1 MKRWLRS
8 RLCLLVLLFSLN
20 QPVNFAQDK
29 QSDSIALTEGTPVKV
44 IIAGEISSK
53 TAKLGDPVTFMIS
66 EDVTVDGHVLVSRG
80 TAAKGAVINASPAGR
95 IGKSGKLG
103 VAIESTVTVD
113 GKQLKLRAAKGEE
126 GRDRGT
132 STSLLAVTASYFFL
146 LRKGSE
152 AKVAAGTNLTAYV
165 AEGKRF
171 LVKGETIV
179 SVDAAG
185 ETAILRQSAR
195 DPATVFIYRPRKI
208 IGYADGDPSVFC
220 DGNEL
225 VQMDNGRYVAIRLA
239 AGKHV
244 IHLTNKKKGFAID
257 MGPGQTYYFRVSME
271 MGMWGNHGKLTLED
285 AETAL
290 PEIGKLK
297 YLGANHIQDRSLVLE
312 KAP

>member
-1 MKRWLRS
+1 M
-8 RLCLLVLLFSLN
+8 
-20 QPVNFAQDK
+20 
-29 QSDSIALTEGTPVKV
+29 
-44 IIAGEISSK
+44 
-53 TAKLGDPVTFMIS
+53 
-66 EDVTVDGHVLVSRG
+66 
-80 TAAKGAVINASPAGR
+80 
-95 IGKSGKLG
+95 
-103 VAIESTVTVD
+103 
-113 GKQLKLRAAKGEE
+113 
-126 GRDRGT
+126 
-132 STSLLAVTASYFFL
+132 LAVTASYFFL
-146 LRKGSE
+146 LRKGTE
-152 AKVAAGTNLTAYV
+152 AKVAAGTRLTAYV
-165 AEGKRF
+165 AEEKRF

-179 SVDAAG
+179 SVDAG
-185 ETAILRQSAR
+185 ETAILPQSAR
-195 DPATVFIYRPRKI
+195 IPATVFIYRPRKV

-244 IHLTNKKKGFAID
+244 IHLSNKKKGFAID